1 MWKSGPKR
9 LTQGWSVYPIFSWRQ
24 GFPLDIFSQVDSS
37 GGFTNPGVSGAGDNP
52 GDTVVHANLTGQPT
66 TTFDPHGVQ
75 TLTGDLSGTNT
86 GNFYFNPNAFT
97 AAQVGSSSDPCP
109 TPSPT
114 CFPST
119 AQVVANPA
127 LRTYGTLPRN
137 FLRGPGRTNLDMTFS
152 KSTAIT
158 ERVKLELRA
167 DFFNVFNHAEFAN
180 PSTSIASSNF
190 GRITRTGDP
199 ANAVFASD
207 PKQRII
213 QIGAKI
219 SF

>member
-1 MWKSGPKR
+1 
-9 LTQGWSVYPIFSWRQ
+9 
-24 GFPLDIFSQVDSS
+24 
-37 GGFTNPGVSGAGDNP
+37 
-52 GDTVVHANLTGQPT
+52 
-66 TTFDPHGVQ
+66 
-75 TLTGDLSGTNT
+75 
-86 GNFYFNPNAFT
+86 
-97 AAQVGSSSDPCP
+97 
-109 TPSPT
+109 
-114 CFPST
+114 
-119 AQVVANPA
+119 
-127 LRTYGTLPRN
+127 
-137 FLRGPGRTNLDMTFS
+137 MTFS

-167 DFFNVFNHAEFAN
+167 DFFNLINHAEFAN
-180 PSTSIASSNF
+180 PTTSIASSNF

>member
-1 MWKSGPKR
+1 MAISR
-9 LTQGWSVYPIFSWRQ
+9 V
-24 GFPLDIFSQVDSS
+24 
-37 GGFTNPGVSGAGDNP
+37 
-52 GDTVVHANLTGQPT
+52 
-66 TTFDPHGVQ
+66 
-75 TLTGDLSGTNT
+75 
-86 GNFYFNPNAFT
+86 
-97 AAQVGSSSDPCP
+97 
-109 TPSPT
+109 

-119 AQVVANPA
+119 AQVVANPS

-137 FLRGPGRTNLDMTFS
+137 FFRGPGRTNLDMTFS

-158 ERVKLELRA
+158 ERLKLELRA

-199 ANAVFASD
+199 ANAVFPSD